1 MPTENLLYTTVPS
14 SIGEL
19 LLAGD
24 RTGLRHIHFKSDDFT
39 QPPDWQAVAALPYP
53 VAEQLDAYFAGHLRG
68 FDLPLHPQG
77 TAFQRKVWAA
87 LARFPTARRSPTWS

>member
-1 MPTENLLYTTVPS
+1 MPTENLLYTTVSS

-24 RTGLRHIHFKSDDFT
+24 STGLRHIYFENGDLSP
-39 QPPDWQAVAALPYP
+39 PPDWQAVAALPYP
-53 VAEQLDAYFAGHLRG
+53 VAEQLDAYFAGHLRN

-77 TAFQRKVWAA
+77 TAFQRKVWSA
-87 LARFPTARRSPTWS
+87 LAEIPTARRFPTWS